1 MIGIERYKHL
11 AKEAL
16 SSGDNILSE
25 NYLQQA
31 DHFRRIVE
39 DKNKNKTELAEKT
52 NEAEKKV
59 ADVRTDS
66 ANKDIKK

>member
-1 MIGIERYKHL
+1 M
-11 AKEAL
+11 
-16 SSGDNILSE
+16 STGDKTLSE
-25 NYLQQA
+25 NYLQHA